1 MMRTRGVFKTAF
13 VKSID
18 AHAVEIPYENE
29 RYALLV
35 VMPKAHN
42 GITSLVKQ
50 YTLNTLDQIERE
62 LKEEHL
68 HLALPKFRVETTG
81 RAEKPLAKVF
91 VSKVTILSMLIKII
105 FAVRYHF
112 TIYSQS

>member
-1 MMRTRGVFKTAF
+1 MRTRGIFKTAF

-42 GITSLVKQ
+42 GVASMMKQ
-50 YTLNTLDQIERE
+50 YTLNTLEQIDKEM
-62 LKEEHL
+62 KEENL

-81 RAEKPLAKVF
+81 RAEKSFAKVYF
-91 VSKVTILSMLIKII
+91 TFNLIFRRKLKSNW
-105 FAVRYHF
+105 FLVRHHL
-112 TIYSQS
+112 TLHS